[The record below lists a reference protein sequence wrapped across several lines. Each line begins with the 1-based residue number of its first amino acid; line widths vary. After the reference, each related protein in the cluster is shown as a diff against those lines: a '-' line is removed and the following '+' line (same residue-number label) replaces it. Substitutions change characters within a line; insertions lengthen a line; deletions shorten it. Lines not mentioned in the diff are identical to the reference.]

1 MIIAGKHVWIA
12 DRFMPAKIYVED
24 GVICRVSSYSYEDNG
39 AEKIDQDFGD
49 NYIYPGFIDIHTHGS
64 YGYDTNDGEPEGLRN
79 WVKNVTEEGV
89 TAILPT
95 TVTQMPE
102 VLTKAVANVATVVKE
117 GYEGAEILGIHLE
130 GPFIDSSKKGA
141 QPEEAIVKPSV
152 DQFIKYQEA
161 AEGLI
166 KYITLSP
173 EHDEDFALTRY
184 CSTNNVTVSA
194 GHSSAEF
201 ETMLYA
207 IANGVSSMTHVYNG
221 MTGLHHRE
229 PGMVGAALILDEF
242 YGEIIGDGMHVSK
255 EAVKLFFDRKGKDH
269 AILITDSLRAKH
281 CPRGGVYDLGGHEI
295 EINEDGLALLKGT
308 NTIAGSTLSMNKGL
322 RFLIE
327 EAGVTPSQA
336 INAATLNPARVL
348 KVYDRKGRIAAGY
361 DADITVLDRDYEVI
375 GTYCKGLF
383 FTKQK

>member
-1 MIIAGKHVWIA
+1 MWIS
-12 DRFMPAKIYVED
+12 DRFLPAKIYVED
-24 GVICRVSSYSYEDNG
+24 GAICKVTPYSPDSEN
-39 AEKIDQDFGD
+39 EKIDKDFGE

-64 YGYDTNDGEPEGLRN
+64 CGFDTNDGEPEGLKN
-79 WVKNVTEEGV
+79 WVLNVTEEGV
-89 TAILPT
+89 TSILPT

-102 VLTKAVANVATVVKE
+102 VLKKAVSNVASVTIE

-141 QPEEAIVKPSV
+141 QPEEAIARPSV
-152 DQFIKYQEA
+152 EQFIEYQKA
-161 AEGLI
+161 AKGLI

-184 CSTNNVTVSA
+184 CSNNGVTVSA

-201 ETMLYA
+201 ETILYA
-207 IANGVSSMTHVYNG
+207 MANGVSSMTHVYNG
-221 MTGLHHRE
+221 MTGLHHSE
-229 PGMVGAALILDEF
+229 PGMVGAALILDGL
-242 YGEIIGDGMHVSK
+242 YGALIGDGMHASQD
-255 EAVKLFFDRKGKDH
+255 AVKLFFDRKGKDH
-269 AILITDSLRAKH
+269 GILITDSLRAKH

-322 RFLIE
+322 KFLIE
-327 EAGVTPSQA
+327 EAKVTPSFA
-336 INAATLNPARVL
+336 INAATINPARAL
-348 KVYDRKGRIAAGY
+348 KVADRKGKIAAGY
-361 DADITVLDRDYEVI
+361 DADIAVLDKEYEVI
-375 GTYCKGLF
+375 GTFCRGQF